1 MKMKEITAKL
11 MALALCGCMTCSFAA
26 CGSSGNTSFK
36 GEKSASSSQSQ
47 DKGDEKSDTTAL
59 SKTPEYEIQKGDFK
73 SIMDIYAQ
81 VSDDK
86 SGAIHY
92 GKYYDLD
99 DYKIFPE
106 DSRDDLSS
114 FSDYTYN
121 AASYRES
128 SDSTTPENDKNI
140 MYLRY
145 GCDYALELPDT
156 GDVFEAFMSGNGKDL
171 ICLSST
177 RVRAINTD
185 DGSVTWESKA
195 PDGSEFIDNYNY
207 DYSRNSK
214 LVIYA
219 SGEGF
224 MSIDLQNGN
233 SKILTATGT
242 ICQENGFETPTVEN
256 ASNIFYN
263 VIVCGD
269 KYLCKTNIKGIL
281 GADIYVVIDEDGN
294 ILLSSAEIGYT
305 ETLYDVE
312 SDKIWI
318 DDAAYAY
325 NGTFMFKLGGSND
338 EEFYDDGVSPNS
350 GLIWLQFDAE
360 NLYLEPEDYIASE
373 HYMYN
378 TCYTPYV
385 KGTVTQSIIGEGVG
399 CYENNVFLNGSDYIM
414 NAKTGQ
420 KLENASLCEYVGDHT
435 IACDDYACIEKD
447 NKKYV
452 SNSDFE
458 LYEIPEK
465 TKVLDFANDF
475 NSEYVAYA
483 CSDQKLHYINKSTK
497 EEKTIDT
504 PYTKDT
510 SSKTPTVTLNGD
522 FIIYSSNDNTELH
535 AFNTKT
541 GKDSIVYS
549 AKGDQFVKLTSDKKQ
564 NNWFII
570 GNRSKDGNVYNFALL
585 K

>member
-1 MKMKEITAKL
+1 M
-11 MALALCGCMTCSFAA
+11 
-26 CGSSGNTSFK
+26 
-36 GEKSASSSQSQ
+36 
-47 DKGDEKSDTTAL
+47 
-59 SKTPEYEIQKGDFK
+59 
-73 SIMDIYAQ
+73 
-81 VSDDK
+81 
-86 SGAIHY
+86 
-92 GKYYDLD
+92 
-99 DYKIFPE
+99 
-106 DSRDDLSS
+106 
-114 FSDYTYN
+114 
-121 AASYRES
+121 
-128 SDSTTPENDKNI
+128 
-140 MYLRY
+140 
-145 GCDYALELPDT
+145 
-156 GDVFEAFMSGNGKDL
+156 
-171 ICLSST
+171 
-177 RVRAINTD
+177 
-185 DGSVTWESKA
+185 
-195 PDGSEFIDNYNY
+195 
-207 DYSRNSK
+207 
-214 LVIYA
+214 
-219 SGEGF
+219 
-224 MSIDLQNGN
+224 
-233 SKILTATGT
+233 
-242 ICQENGFETPTVEN
+242 
-256 ASNIFYN
+256 
-263 VIVCGD
+263 CGD

-435 IACDDYACIEKD
+435 IACDDYACIEKIIR
-447 NKKYV
+447 NMFQTVILSFMKFLKKPKCLILQMILTLNMLPMLV
-452 SNSDFE
+452 Q
-458 LYEIPEK
+458 
-465 TKVLDFANDF
+465 TKASLHK
-475 NSEYVAYA
+475 
-483 CSDQKLHYINKSTK
+483 QKYK

-535 AFNTKT
+535 AFNTKQE
-541 GKDSIVYS
+541 KIV
-549 AKGDQFVKLTSDKKQ
+549 L
-564 NNWFII
+564 FIPLREI
-570 GNRSKDGNVYNFALL
+570 SL
-585 K
+585 